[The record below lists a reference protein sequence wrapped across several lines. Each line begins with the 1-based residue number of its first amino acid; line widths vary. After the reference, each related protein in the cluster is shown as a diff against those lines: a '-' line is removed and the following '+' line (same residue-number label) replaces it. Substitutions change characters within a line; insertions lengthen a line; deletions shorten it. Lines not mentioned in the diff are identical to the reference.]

1 MERLIKSV
9 PVIVIVSL
17 LGFFFQSGDAEFSHA
32 ESSILCGMVVFM
44 FTSLMYI
51 FMLRHNKKIMR
62 PGIYFV
68 FMVAAAVVTYIV
80 LYASLEYFL
89 PDALSNLY
97 L

>member
-32 ESSILCGMVVFM
+32 ESSLLCGMVVFM

-51 FMLRHNKKIMR
+51 FMRHKKAKIMR
-62 PGIYFV
+62 PSIYFI
-68 FMVAAAVVTYIV
+68 FMVAAAVITYVT
-80 LYASLEYFL
+80 LYAGLEYFYQDL
-89 PDALSNLY
+89 L
-97 L
+97 